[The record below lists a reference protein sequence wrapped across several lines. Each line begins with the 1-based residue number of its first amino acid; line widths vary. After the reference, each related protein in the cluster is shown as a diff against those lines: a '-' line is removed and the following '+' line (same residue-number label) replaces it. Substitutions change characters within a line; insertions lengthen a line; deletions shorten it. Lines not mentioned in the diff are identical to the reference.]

1 MMLDKNVSQREM
13 AKVLGMPETSFRQLM
28 SFQKVSQ
35 ELWDK
40 VQDMSKVKSRT
51 AAYIYSECEKNP
63 STLNIFMNVAS
74 KIRNGYGVDKQN
86 LTDSYSKTRNN
97 TNSMRKEKIDFY
109 PSEKFPWTDISFKN
123 LVRKKRQGSKKAK
136 ISASQPYCKIF
147 HTKSK
152 KICGNKEP

>member
-1 MMLDKNVSQREM
+1 MVSLNFVNGGSKNSFKRNNLY
-13 AKVLGMPETSFRQLM
+13 KCPPENQEILPTFGFRTL
-28 SFQKVSQ
+28 VTIH
-35 ELWDK
+35 D
-40 VQDMSKVKSRT
+40 D
-51 AAYIYSECEKNP
+51 EKCVP
-63 STLNIFMNVAS
+63 GISCTID
-74 KIRNGYGVDKQN
+74 GYGVDKQN
-86 LTDSYSKTRNN
+86 LTDSYSKSRNN

-136 ISASQPYCKIF
+136 ISASQPYCKVF